1 MTPYREQIRA
11 TCLLA
16 ALRLRRLRNMY
27 GYVFRGRRQTRTGKT
42 HPPQNTFA
50 RAAFTSIALLFILA
64 ISLFSLGNGIRGFVL
79 ALYCHTHGGCD
90 GTAAPL
96 AQEIAARIQA
106 SLSGDEMLRGLA
118 MLTGVLWLIGV
129 LYPVT
134 LSLRSGPGWDFE
146 WISTLPMSRAT
157 LLGSRIVERGIVN
170 PIAWAALAVPAAIVA
185 GHAGA
190 GWLTPVWTIA
200 VVLPLLLTVSS
211 IWTVLDMGL
220 HIVLAPNT
228 VRNLQ
233 SILGIVLAPAIF
245 FVVYLHTP
253 TGEHYSL
260 IFADYTPEWV
270 IWTPP
275 GVAIQV
281 LCAPSAAN
289 AFGLYG
295 LLLLETELIILLSV
309 VFLRFQ
315 LRDGLV
321 AHGARE
327 SGRTTRATRQTPAGS
342 GKGIGLSLSPIVWRE
357 LTLLLRDRRLLVQF
371 FGVPLVTIGGQFL
384 FNGQLAGI
392 LAQKPAA
399 LASVAF
405 GVGAYVLAQSALQ
418 ALTTEQG
425 SLWLLY
431 TFPRPIMRILREK
444 VRFYFVLSLC
454 YPAILCAVCLA
465 LSRVAPW
472 KFSGGFALAALGLAI
487 YSIMGVS
494 IGVLAGVRSTWSRSL
509 YTYQFLL
516 LTGIYA
522 YALLTDDW
530 RREMPIILL
539 CGALAF
545 ALWQKAADRLPYL
558 LDPAAAPPSE
568 VALADGLIA
577 ATFFFVLQIIA
588 NAWLRHEIHGDAV
601 SRVTLAYVCAGALTY
616 ALAQGTFRAL
626 QTRGVPRI
634 LGPDAARALLAGAG
648 VGLLCAGVGLA
659 YLWLADHYDF
669 APHNAST
676 HPLPLQARVLVGLLV
691 VCAAPVFE
699 EFIFRGLIFGGLRRS
714 LNLPLSALGSAA
726 LFAVLH
732 PPFSMLP
739 VFVLGLGTAWVYARK
754 QMLLASMT
762 THAVYNAVVVGY
774 QLILWH
780 G

>member
-11 TCLLA
+11 TRLLA
-16 ALRLRRLRNMY
+16 GLRLRRLRNLY
-27 GYVFRGRRQTRTGKT
+27 GQAFRGRRQALAGKMRQ
-42 HPPQNTFA
+42 PQNTLA
-50 RAAFTSIALLFILA
+50 RATFASIAVLFLLA
-64 ISLFSLGNGIRGFVL
+64 ISLFSLGNCIRHFVL
-79 ALYCHTHGGCD
+79 ALYCHTHGGCE
-90 GTAAPL
+90 GIAPPL
-96 AQEIAARIQA
+96 AHEVVARMQA
-106 SLSGDEMLRGLA
+106 SVFGDDMLRGLA
-118 MLTGVLWLIGV
+118 MLTAVLWLISV

-134 LSLRSGPGWDFE
+134 LSMRSGPGWDFE

-170 PIAWAALAVPAAIVA
+170 PVAWAALATPAAIVA
-185 GHAGA
+185 WHAGA
-190 GWLTPVWTIA
+190 GWLTLVGAIG

-220 HIVLAPNT
+220 HIELAPNA

-233 SILGIVLAPAIF
+233 AVLGIVLAPAFF
-245 FVVYLHTP
+245 FVFYLNTP
-253 TGEHYSL
+253 AGEHYSL
-260 IFADYTPEWV
+260 IFADYTPDWI

-275 GVAIQV
+275 GVAIQI
-281 LCAPSAAN
+281 LCAPAAAN
-289 AFGLYG
+289 AYGLYA
-295 LLLLETELIILLSV
+295 LLLLETLMIVFLSV
-309 VFLRFQ
+309 GFLRFQ
-315 LRDGLV
+315 LRNGLV

-327 SGRTTRATRQTPAGS
+327 SGRTTRSTRNTPVRG
-342 GKGIGLSLSPIVWRE
+342 GKGLQLSPVVWRE

-371 FGVPLVTIGGQFL
+371 FGVPLVTIGGQFF
-384 FNGQLAGI
+384 FNGKLAGI

-399 LASVAF
+399 LASAAF

-431 TFPRPIMRILREK
+431 TFPRPVMRILREK

-454 YPAILCAVCLA
+454 YPVLLCAVCPA

-472 KFSGGFALAALGLAI
+472 RFTGGFALATLGLAI
-487 YSIMGVS
+487 YSVIGVS

-509 YTYQFLL
+509 YAYQFLL
-516 LTGIYA
+516 LAGIYT
-522 YALLTDDW
+522 YALFTGDW
-530 RREMPIILL
+530 RVETPIVLL

-545 ALWQKAADRLPYL
+545 ALWQKAGDRLPYL
-558 LDPAAAPPSE
+558 LDPTAAPPSG
-568 VALADGLIA
+568 VALSDGLIA
-577 ATFFFVLQIIA
+577 ATLFFVLQIIA
-588 NAWLRHEIHGDAV
+588 GAWLRHEMHGDAI
-601 SRVTLAYVCAGALTY
+601 SRITLAYVCAGALTY

-626 QTRGVPRI
+626 QTRAVPQI
-634 LGPDAARALLAGAG
+634 LGPDVKRSLLMGAG
-648 VGLLCAGVGLA
+648 VGLLCASVGLV
-659 YLWLADHYDF
+659 YLWLANHYDF
-669 APHNAST
+669 APHSASA
-676 HPLPLQARVLVGLLV
+676 HPLPLQARILIGLLV

-726 LFAVLH
+726 LFAVVH

-754 QMLLASMT
+754 RMLLASMT